1 MPGMPV
7 GSPPEDAV
15 LDLLIEALPHLR
27 GGLRPASAKYTA
39 RLLYEHLRLDAA
51 AVVSHDKILAF
62 VGLGADHHRV
72 GSPNITT
79 LTHRA
84 LNTGEV
90 SRTSEREE
98 IGCPHPDCPL
108 TSALVAPLVVRGN
121 VVGALKLYHGRG
133 RVIIDR
139 DEGIARALARV
150 FSVYLELAELD
161 ERAALVTRAELE
173 ALRAQ
178 ISPHFL
184 FNTLTTIAGLTRTDP
199 ERAHDLIVDFADFFR
214 DTLSQHR
221 EMMRLDDELRYIERY
236 LRFEKARLGHRLVVE
251 HDVDPIARDVLI
263 PVLTVQPL
271 VENAMVHGI
280 APKSGGGCVRIS
292 ARPRGEGFEIAVAD
306 NGVGIAKARQKHI
319 LERGGGSG
327 LGMGLNNVHNR
338 LIGHF
343 GADSGLVIESRKG
356 AGTTARFWVPAN
368 GKKRLI
374 K

>member
-1 MPGMPV
+1 MPV
-7 GSPPEDAV
+7 AMPQDDAV
-15 LDLLIEALPHLR
+15 LELLIEALPHLR
-27 GGLRPASAKYTA
+27 GGLRAGSAKFTA

-51 AVVSHDKILAF
+51 AVVSRDRVLAF
-62 VGLGADHHRV
+62 VGLGADHHLV
-72 GSPNITT
+72 GSPSITE
-79 LTHRA
+79 LTQRA
-84 LNTGEV
+84 LRAGEIR
-90 SRTSEREE
+90 RTHDRAE
-98 IGCPHPDCPL
+98 IGCPQPDCPL

-133 RVIIDR
+133 RMIVDR
-139 DEGIARALARV
+139 DESIARALARV

-161 ERAALVTRAELE
+161 ARAALVTRAELE

-199 ERAHDLIVDFADFFR
+199 GRAHDLILDFAEFFR

-221 EMMRLDDELRYIERY
+221 ELMRLDDELRYIERY
-236 LRFEKARLGHRLVVE
+236 LRFEKARLGDRLMVE
-251 HDVDPIARDVLI
+251 HDIDPEARGLLI

-280 APKSGGGCVRIS
+280 APKSGVGCVRIS
-292 ARPRGEGFEIAVAD
+292 ARALDGGYEIAVRD
-306 NGVGIAKARQKHI
+306 NGVGIPKARQKHI
-319 LERGGGSG
+319 LERGSGSG

-343 GADSGLVIESRKG
+343 GAQSGLHIESRKG
-356 AGTTARFWVPAN
+356 VGTTARFWIPAHCATS
-368 GKKRLI
+368 I
-374 K
+374 PS